1 MPCLNA
7 TSFYRDCTIKQRRN
21 WIAQVTS
28 DITKYM
34 PADAIAVSSLQKFF
48 PPARSGWRA
57 LLQPIARPTECALAG
72 ISFSVASG
80 EAVAIVGPNGAGKST
95 LLRILATLM
104 IPTRG
109 SAAIAGHDVERSS
122 TAARR
127 QLGYHTGG
135 DEGFYGRLSARE
147 NLNFFGAMNNI
158 SPADIRA
165 RIASITQRMGLAA
178 DLDRQLRTLSTGMSH
193 RLGLVRALLHQ
204 PAVLLLDEPTRSLDP
219 LAAADFRRL
228 IKKDVV
234 RGLGTTLLFASHTLS
249 EVEEIADRV
258 LVLDRGRA
266 VAFDTPLGLRAATGS
281 QTFADAVM
289 RLARHPA
296 EAGALS

>member
-1 MPCLNA
+1 
-7 TSFYRDCTIKQRRN
+7 
-21 WIAQVTS
+21 VTS
-28 DITKYM
+28 VITTQM

-48 PPARSGWRA
+48 APPRSGWRA
-57 LLQPIARPTECALAG
+57 LLHPVARPTECALAG
-72 ISFSVASG
+72 VSFAVNPG

-95 LLRILATLM
+95 LLRILATLL

-165 RIASITQRMGLAA
+165 RIASAAERMGLTA
-178 DLDRQLRTLSTGMSH
+178 DLDRQLRTFSTGMSH
-193 RLGLVRALLHQ
+193 RLGLARALLHQ

-228 IKKDVV
+228 IKNDVV
-234 RGLGTTLLFASHTLS
+234 RRLGTTLLFASHTLS

-258 LVLDRGRA
+258 LVLDHGRA
-266 VAFDTPLGLRAATGS
+266 VAFDTPQGLCAATGS
-281 QTFADAVM
+281 QTFAGAIM
-289 RLARHPA
+289 KLARHPA

>member
-1 MPCLNA
+1 
-7 TSFYRDCTIKQRRN
+7 
-21 WIAQVTS
+21 
-28 DITKYM
+28 M
-34 PADAIAVSSLQKFF
+34 PADAIAVSSLEKFF

-72 ISFSVASG
+72 ISFSVAPG

-109 SAAIAGHDVERSS
+109 SAAIVGHDVERSS

-158 SPADIRA
+158 SPADIRG
-165 RIASITQRMGLAA
+165 RIISITERMGLAA
-178 DLDRQLRTLSTGMSH
+178 DLDRQLRTFSTGMSH
-193 RLGLVRALLHQ
+193 RLGLARALLHQ

-219 LAAADFRRL
+219 LAATGFRRL
-228 IKKDVV
+228 IKEDVV

-258 LVLDRGRA
+258 LVLDRGHG
-266 VAFDTPLGLRAATGS
+266 VAFDTPPELCAATGS
-281 QTFADAVM
+281 RTFAEAIL
-289 RLARHPA
+289 RLAGHPA